1 MIEKEGKHKDVGEA
15 MAKAL
20 ATHDNL
26 RKTRARFTRDWWLY
40 GSRIT
45 AARAIIYSVVHRW

>member
-1 MIEKEGKHKDVGEA
+1 MREKEDKHKDVGETVA
-15 MAKAL
+15 GAL
-20 ATHDNL
+20 ATYDNL

-40 GSRIT
+40 GSKIK